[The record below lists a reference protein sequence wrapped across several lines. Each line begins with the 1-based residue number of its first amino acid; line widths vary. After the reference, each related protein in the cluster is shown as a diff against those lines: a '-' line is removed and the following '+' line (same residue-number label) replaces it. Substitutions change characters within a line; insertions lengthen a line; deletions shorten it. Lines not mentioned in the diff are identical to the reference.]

1 MSIHMIH
8 NGTRY
13 KCVSSPLASQFILE
27 PVPLEK
33 EGDLPVLLEPLI
45 AAFRQERYIHIQD
58 LYVWNYPMTYEN
70 MATVVRK

>member
-13 KCVSSPLASQFILE
+13 KCVSSSLASQFILE